1 MERLYRLLPFLAWL
15 PGLGP
20 RAMAREA
27 WVGLA
32 GAVLALPQSIA
43 YALIAGLP
51 PQYGLYAAMLPVV
64 VACLWGSSRHMVGG
78 PTAAISVVLYATVAP
93 LAPPGSETFIQYV
106 LLLTFLAG
114 ILQWALGAMRAGVLL
129 NFVSHSVMLGFTL
142 GAALVIALGQ
152 LPYLLGVEVHS
163 RGSALDGTRLLLARL
178 GECEPASLAI
188 GLLSLAA
195 SLLCRWLRPRWP
207 ALMFGLLV
215 ASLTVWALPGWFGG
229 VARVQAFA
237 SALPPL
243 SPLQVDAAGIA
254 ALLPG
259 ALACGLL
266 GLVTSLSIARALA
279 ARSQQVLD
287 ANQEIRA
294 QGLSNLVGPWFSG
307 SLSAGSFTRSGL
319 NLEAGA
325 RTPLAGVFSAAWVA
339 VLAVA
344 GAGLI
349 THIPLP
355 AMAGGILLIAWGLV
369 DRPALRAL
377 WRGSRSEFAVMALTA
392 AATLLL
398 PLQNAIYLGVLASLL
413 LYLRRTSQPRVERW
427 QASEEEVLRV
437 EGSIFFGACDYL
449 QRLIQASQGRR
460 LVLDARHVNF
470 IDFAGAH
477 MLQQEARRLAGEGRH
492 LILRHARPR
501 VREELARQMGEG
513 AVLQV
518 E

>member
-1 MERLYRLLPFLAWL
+1 MRRLHGLLPFLAWL
-15 PGLGP
+15 PRLGP
-20 RAMAREA
+20 RAMAQEA
-27 WVGLA
+27 WVGFA

-51 PQYGLYAAMLPVV
+51 PQYGLYAAMLPVAI
-64 VACLWGSSRHMVGG
+64 ACLWGSSRHMVGG

-93 LAPPGSETFIQYV
+93 LAPPGSESYVQLV

-114 ILQWALGAMRAGVLL
+114 LLQWALGALRFGVLL

-163 RGSALDGTRLLLARL
+163 QGSALDGTHLLMQHL
-178 GECEPASLAI
+178 GEGDAPSLVI
-188 GLLSLAA
+188 GLLSLAV

-207 ALMFGLLV
+207 ALMLGLLV
-215 ASLTVWALPGWFGG
+215 ASLTTWTLPQWFAG

-237 SALPPL
+237 SALPPF
-243 SPLQVDAAGIA
+243 SPLHFDARTIA
-254 ALLPG
+254 ELLPG

-266 GLVTSLSIARALA
+266 GLVTSLSIARSLA
-279 ARSQQVLD
+279 ARSQQFLD

-294 QGLSNLVGPWFSG
+294 QGLANLLGPWFSA

-325 RTPLAGVFSAAWVA
+325 RSPLAGVFSALWVA
-339 VLAVA
+339 ALALA
-344 GAGLI
+344 GARLI

-377 WRGSRSEFAVMALTA
+377 WRGSRSEFLVMALTA

-427 QASEEEVLRV
+427 EATGEEVLRV

-449 QRLIQASQGRR
+449 QRLIQASRGRR
-460 LVLDARHVNF
+460 LVLDAQHVNF

-492 LILRHARPR
+492 LVLRNARPR
-501 VREELARQMGEG
+501 VRDELARQMGEG
-513 AVLQV
+513 AVLRV